1 MVKESNLNGGQTG
14 LKSEVKNVRLPG
26 GPALETLDIGER
38 SAPAVLLLHGVTDSW
53 RSFEPVA
60 ERLATRFRVVAP
72 SQRGHGR
79 SDKPVDGY
87 RTRDFAADAIA
98 LADALGLERFVLV
111 GHSMGSVN
119 GLRVAIDH
127 PDRVAGLGLV
137 GAFARFATNPGVVEF
152 HEGAIRALSD
162 PIDEAVAREFQASTL
177 TRAIDP
183 EFFEMVVRESLLAP
197 AHVWRRCF
205 EGFLEDD
212 FADELARVRAPTL
225 LLWGDRDAFVSR
237 GDQDALLAGITGS
250 RLRVYEGVGHGL
262 HWEEPER
269 FVRDIEGLV
278 EISGL

>member
-14 LKSEVKNVRLPG
+14 LRSEVRHVRFPG
-26 GPALETLDIGER
+26 APTLETLDIGER
-38 SAPAVLLLHGVTDSW
+38 SAPAILLLHGVTDSW

-60 ERLATRFRVVAP
+60 ERLASRFRVVAP

-79 SDKPVDGY
+79 SDKPMEGY

-98 LADALGLERFVLV
+98 LADALGLHRFAVV
-111 GHSMGSVN
+111 GHSMGAAN
-119 GLRVAIDH
+119 ALRLAIENPGRVA
-127 PDRVAGLGLV
+127 ALALV
-137 GAFARFATNPGVVEF
+137 GGFARFATNAAVLEF
-152 HEGAIRALSD
+152 YEGAIRGLRD

-183 EFFEMVVRESLLAP
+183 EFFEMVVRESLSAP
-197 AHVWRRCF
+197 AHVWRSCF

-212 FADELARVRAPTL
+212 FADELALVRAPTL
-225 LLWGDRDAFVSR
+225 LLWGDRDAFVPR
-237 GDQDALLAGITGS
+237 GDQDALLAGIAGS

-269 FVRDIEGLV
+269 FVRDVEGLL
-278 EISGL
+278 ETSGL